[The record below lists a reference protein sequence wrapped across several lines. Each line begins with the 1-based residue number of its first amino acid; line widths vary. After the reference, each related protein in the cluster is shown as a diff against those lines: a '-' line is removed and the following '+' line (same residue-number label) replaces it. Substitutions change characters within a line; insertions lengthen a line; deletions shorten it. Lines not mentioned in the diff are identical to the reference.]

1 MLIGFFIII
10 NKNITPRY
18 KMQELINVL
27 NEMAQ
32 KYGISENDMAVM
44 QEAIAK
50 VESSDGEEF
59 EYKEDVD
66 ISEEPEEE

>member
-1 MLIGFFIII
+1 
-10 NKNITPRY
+10 
-18 KMQELINVL
+18 MQELINVL
-27 NEMAQ
+27 NEMSQ
-32 KYGISENDMAVM
+32 KYGISEKDMAVI

-59 EYKEDVD
+59 EYKEDLD